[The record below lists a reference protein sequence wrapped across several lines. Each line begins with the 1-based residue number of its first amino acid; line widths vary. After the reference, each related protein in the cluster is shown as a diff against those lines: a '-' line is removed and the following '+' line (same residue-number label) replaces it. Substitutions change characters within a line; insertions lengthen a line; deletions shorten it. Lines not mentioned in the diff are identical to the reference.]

1 MELKQYQIH
10 RKYKKCEA
18 KNQITIG
25 NDFGVPDGKGD
36 IAEILEKYGEFCVE
50 EVHTEKGKIRI
61 RGVFKV
67 PILYLTE
74 RAARSLD
81 SFVMEFPVDEILYME
96 DAASGDNL
104 KIDWNL
110 EDLKIHIIHPGKL
123 SVKAVVNLYGEIA
136 SANTHMITETVE
148 CEEEKPTQMG
158 NFVMVDPVLERRDSY
173 RILDEITLPANKPNV
188 SEVLWK
194 DLQLRGLEISKG
206 EGGLSL
212 KGELYTSVLY
222 EGEGEDAPIQ
232 WVEQTI
238 PFHGNVEVAGMIFE
252 MPGWIDVSIGH
263 HNIEVKP
270 DYDGELRM
278 FQLEMLLELHLHLFE
293 EKQCSYLIDAYDP
306 KEQWKIQRE
315 LLHYEKVRMCGQTK
329 CNIEGK
335 EMVSEDGKIL
345 QIIGHHGELLN
356 KEVKVTEDGILCEGL
371 LQVQVL
377 WVSND
382 DGKPFGSVVMRI
394 PYRQLIEAAG
404 IEKEDRY
411 SLLEGIEQLSVSMV
425 DGNHLEIHG
434 RLKFEFCVLQRC
446 SLQNITGIESYPYDE
461 DAYRK
466 MPGMKIHFVQQGES
480 LWQIAKNQH
489 TTIEEIKKCNELSAE
504 EVHPGQKLLLV
515 KTPKVPVLHL

>member
-25 NDFGVPDGKGD
+25 NDFGVPEGKGD
-36 IAEILEKYGEFCVE
+36 IAEIIEKYGEFCIE

-74 RAARSLD
+74 RSSRSLD

-96 DAASGDNL
+96 SAVSGDHL
-104 KIDWNL
+104 KIDWSL
-110 EDLKIHIIHPGKL
+110 EDLRVHIIHPGKL
-123 SVKAVVNLYGEIA
+123 SVKAIVNIYGEIA
-136 SANTHMITETVE
+136 SANTYLVTEAVE
-148 CEEEKPTQMG
+148 CEEEKPAKKES
-158 NFVMVDPVLERRDSY
+158 FLMVEPVLERRDSY

-194 DLQLRGLEISKG
+194 DLQLRGLELTKG

-212 KGELYTSVLY
+212 KGELYFSVLY
-222 EGEGEDAPIQ
+222 EGEGGNSHIQ
-232 WVEQTI
+232 WLEQTI
-238 PFHGNVEVAGMIFE
+238 PFHGTVEVPGMNLE
-252 MPGWIDVSIGH
+252 MPGWIDTSIAH
-263 HNIEVKP
+263 HNIDVKP

-293 EKQCSYLIDAYDP
+293 EKQCNYLIDTYDP
-306 KEQWKIQRE
+306 KEQWQIQRE
-315 LLHYEKVRMCGQTK
+315 TLHYEKVRMCGQTK

-335 EMVSEDGKIL
+335 EMVSEEGKIL

-356 KEVKVTEDGILCEGL
+356 KEAKVTDDGILCEGV
-371 LQVQVL
+371 LQLQVL
-377 WVSND
+377 WVSSD
-382 DGKPFGSVVMRI
+382 DGKPFGSSMIRI
-394 PYRQLIEAAG
+394 PYRQLIEVPG

-411 SLLEGIEQLSVSMV
+411 HLMEGIEQLNISMV
-425 DGNHLEIHG
+425 DGNHLEIRG
-434 RLKFEFCVLQRC
+434 RLKFEAFVLQQC
-446 SLQNITGIESYPYDE
+446 SLENITGIEAHPYDE
-461 DAYRK
+461 DAYQK

-480 LWQIAKNQH
+480 LWQIAKNQR
-489 TTIEEIKKCNELSAE
+489 TTMEEIKKCNELSTE